1 MRFLK
6 IIIITMA
13 VSAFLD
19 TVSAQENCE
28 KRLQEY
34 MKGFPESDLCDVYK
48 FCFQDVF
55 GPAHLN
61 IDSAAAIKSIE
72 GELAKAKTLGGPD
85 YQYVGCEGNYVRVNL
100 RLVKNG
106 TLSVSKLAGYIA
118 RSSQTPVQMTVE
130 EWHYRWDELEE
141 VASKLNPR
149 PGHFSLDSQSL
160 NDLLERGGYAAHH
173 SYAFNSTYNFRY
185 RIVRKDLFEAEIL
198 PMLPKG
204 KHK

>member
-1 MRFLK
+1 MKYLK
-6 IIIITMA
+6 LILMAVILFPYA
-13 VSAFLD
+13 VSAQD
-19 TVSAQENCE
+19 VCV
-28 KRLQEY
+28 KRLQQY
-34 MKGFPESDLCDVYK
+34 MKEFPESDLCDVYK

-61 IDSAAAIKSIE
+61 IDSVAAEKNIV

-106 TLSVSKLAGYIA
+106 TVTASKLAGCLA
-118 RSSQTPVQMTVE
+118 RSSQSPAQMSVE
-130 EWHYRWDELEE
+130 EWRYRWDELEE
-141 VASKLNPR
+141 VASKLSPR
-149 PGHFSLDSQSL
+149 PGHFALDRQSL
-160 NDLLERGGYAAHH
+160 NDLLEKGGYAAHH

-185 RIVRKDLFEAEIL
+185 LIVRKDIFESEIL
-198 PMLPKG
+198 PLIPKG

>member
-1 MRFLK
+1 MKYLK
-6 IIIITMA
+6 LIVIMVA
-13 VSAFLD
+13 VVTFPH
-19 TVSAQENCE
+19 TVNAQDDCR
-28 KRLQEY
+28 KRLQQY
-34 MKGFPESDLCDVYK
+34 MKEFPESDLCDVYK

-61 IDSAAAIKSIE
+61 IDSAAAVKNIE

-106 TLSVSKLAGYIA
+106 TVAASKLGGCLA
-118 RSSQTPVQMTVE
+118 RSTQPPVQMTVE
-130 EWHYRWDELEE
+130 EWRYRWDELEE
-141 VASKLNPR
+141 EASKLTPR

-160 NDLLERGGYAAHH
+160 NDLLEKGGYAAHH
-173 SYAFNSTYNFRY
+173 SYTFNSTYNFRY

>member
-1 MRFLK
+1 
-6 IIIITMA
+6 MA
-13 VSAFLD
+13 AVVTFMGS
-19 TVSAQENCE
+19 VSAQENCE
-28 KRLQEY
+28 KRLQQY
-34 MKGFPESDLCDVYK
+34 MKEFPESDLCDVYK

-141 VASKLNPR
+141 VASKLKPR